1 MKESLLNEMEVQ
13 RRAVEAGWR
22 ITFRERNPGEALL
35 FFIPSKIFLTCII
48 VSKKF
53 EIDIHRH
60 ID

>member
-22 ITFRERNPGEALL
+22 ITFRERNPEALL
-35 FFIPSKIFLTCII
+35 FFVPSKVILTCII

>member
-1 MKESLLNEMEVQ
+1 MKWRFK
-13 RRAVEAGWR
+13 RRAVEAGLR

-48 VSKKF
+48 VLKKF